1 MMRAAL
7 CFLAAVDS
15 SGDRG
20 RAMLLRTLVRDC
32 LYLNWAVPV
41 GRMPEPPAPL
51 RYERHSTA
59 GEDHVFVSALLF
71 RQEGLRLPSFPLVSV
86 SYPQFN
92 LRVCVRDAEGVP
104 SVLFLHVLVPAW
116 AVPGVR
122 VVGRQRAAA
131 GRFSYPRCS
140 DGPPGA
146 PWRWTVRA
154 GESLAVSAT
163 VAAPGSPGGGTE
175 PRFRRFEDLVDT
187 LRNRTRAY
195 SVGRG
200 GLVRVK
206 TSHPPV
212 TVVPVAAQVEC
223 DSLLRRFGPAGEW
236 PPLHSAWLCPEIR
249 FVFEL
254 SAAGEMALPRQAPA
268 PV

>member
-1 MMRAAL
+1 M
-7 CFLAAVDS
+7 
-15 SGDRG
+15 
-20 RAMLLRTLVRDC
+20 
-32 LYLNWAVPV
+32 
-41 GRMPEPPAPL
+41 
-51 RYERHSTA
+51 
-59 GEDHVFVSALLF
+59 
-71 RQEGLRLPSFPLVSV
+71 
-86 SYPQFN
+86 
-92 LRVCVRDAEGVP
+92 
-104 SVLFLHVLVPAW
+104 LFLHVLVPAW
-116 AVPGVR
+116 VVPGVR
-122 VVGRQRAAA
+122 VVGRQRAGA

-163 VAAPGSPGGGTE
+163 VAAPGSPGGGTGTG

-195 SVGRG
+195 SVGRR

-223 DSLLRRFGPAGEW
+223 DHLLRRFGAARGLAAA
-236 PPLHSAWLCPEIR
+236 PL
-249 FVFEL
+249 
-254 SAAGEMALPRQAPA
+254 GMALPGDPLRLRAQRRRRDGPAAPGA
-268 PV
+268 GAGLGATGSPRLRYDRRP